1 VGRSTLDI
9 ESALFKNLLAH
20 TRPDGAREA
29 IYGHVTKVHNV
40 RGARAVSIMVAAM
53 SFVLWLVIGVY
64 MCLAIPAE
72 VTKVEGNKG
81 VVDYGGLEQEISLDL
96 VEDVH
101 QGDYVLIHVGFA
113 IEKLSKEA
121 ALETLAIFKE
131 LEEFEQE
138 NA

>member
-1 VGRSTLDI
+1 
-9 ESALFKNLLAH
+9 
-20 TRPDGAREA
+20 
-29 IYGHVTKVHNV
+29 
-40 RGARAVSIMVAAM
+40 
-53 SFVLWLVIGVY
+53 

-72 VTKVEGNKG
+72 VLRVKGNKG
-81 VVDYGGLEQEISLDL
+81 LVDYGGLEQEVSLDL

-101 QGDYVLIHVGFA
+101 PGDYVLVHVGFA

-131 LEEFEQE
+131 LESIEQE

>member
-1 VGRSTLDI
+1 
-9 ESALFKNLLAH
+9 
-20 TRPDGAREA
+20 
-29 IYGHVTKVHNV
+29 
-40 RGARAVSIMVAAM
+40 
-53 SFVLWLVIGVY
+53 

-72 VTKVEGNKG
+72 VLKVDGTKG
-81 VVDYGGLEQEISLDL
+81 VVDYGGLEQEVSLDL

-101 QGDYVLIHVGFA
+101 PGDYVLVHVGFA

-131 LEEFEQE
+131 LEALEQE